1 MSKNDILVFITCA
14 IVGAGSVIG
23 TIVITALKIQKWLT
37 EEFSAHRKFVYQ
49 AFTQRDKA
57 IRRLEFW
64 AVRRDTGDRSPYQP
78 GVDPI
83 AFGDDGGNGE
93 AH

>member
-1 MSKNDILVFITCA
+1 MTKNDILVFVACA

-23 TIVITALKIQKWLT
+23 TMIITALKIQKWIT
-37 EEFSAHRKFVYQ
+37 DEFGKHRKFVYQ
-49 AFTQRDKA
+49 ALDKRDRA
-57 IRRLEFW
+57 IRRIEFHL
-64 AVRRDTGDRSPYQP
+64 VSQRGGFQP

-83 AFGDDGGNGE
+83 EFGDGSGNGE